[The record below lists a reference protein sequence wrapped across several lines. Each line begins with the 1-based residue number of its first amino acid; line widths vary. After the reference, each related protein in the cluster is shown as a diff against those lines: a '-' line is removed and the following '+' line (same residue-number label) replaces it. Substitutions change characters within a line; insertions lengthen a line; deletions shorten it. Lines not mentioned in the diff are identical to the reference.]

1 MTGRFIGLRLTH
13 ISFSETAIYAQ
24 GVGLG
29 ASKGKELGKYTE
41 GFTNYVH
48 MVQDAVSALYSS
60 VLIADSLKLLGTGT
74 IWKLIRL
81 GSYLSCFGCNS

>member
-1 MTGRFIGLRLTH
+1 MTFLSLPDTH
-13 ISFSETAIYAQ
+13 LSFSETAIYAQ

-41 GFTNYVH
+41 GFSNYVH
-48 MVQDAVSALYSS
+48 MVQDAVSAIYSS
-60 VLIADSLKLLGTGT
+60 VLIADFLELLGTGA

-81 GSYLSCFGCNS
+81 GLIYVFWLQYS